1 MSANIKWKV
10 GLNELFTV
18 NSPALRNP
26 KKPRQQV
33 VQSTTLSGFQWP
45 MKKNYKI
52 CAHRLT

>member
-26 KKPRQQV
+26 KKPRQQL